1 MGSGFESQL
10 RSLIGG
16 EAFSFPVCV
25 PRPGHVD
32 PQRFSTDSYV
42 RAEAD
47 YLARQGYLTLSP
59 DYHGHAGS
67 EDAGPDRRDMN
78 TFDE

>member
-1 MGSGFESQL
+1 
-10 RSLIGG
+10 
-16 EAFSFPVCV
+16 
-25 PRPGHVD
+25 
-32 PQRFSTDSYV
+32 V